1 MTRLMRRRA
10 VLAPIVAG
18 AGALALVLTGCGGG
32 GGSASSSAKEF
43 SYLINSE
50 NTMIPGQLT
59 ALSEDQCKAENS
71 ALPLKVETVP
81 QTNLDQKLQLLAGQ
95 NSLPV
100 MYAAGNAPD
109 LTKTLDKSGNVLD
122 FEKALTDLG
131 AIDDIEPAAISTIK
145 ALYGGKFNVLPYQ
158 YNIEGI
164 WYNKQIFADAG
175 IETPQTWDELVAAAD
190 TISKTGVT
198 PFAASGE
205 QGWPLTRL
213 VGDYIFRDLGADAM
227 QKVADGDAKLTD
239 PEYVKAATA
248 VAELGAKGY
257 FGQGV
262 GSIDYDTAAQQ
273 FLTGKAA
280 MFYMGSWILESMNDP
295 EANQI
300 GSDNVGFMP
309 FPAVKGG
316 KGSVDEY
323 PANVGLPSTLNA
335 KLYNDKVGD
344 WLGCIAE
351 NYGSASLEKDGTISG
366 FKPNTEVTGVAP
378 LTQEIQTTISDS
390 TSSVL
395 WFEALFSTKAT
406 TTSQTNAAQL
416 VTGAISPED
425 FMKLVQADLDN

>member
-1 MTRLMRRRA
+1 MTRPMRRKA
-10 VLAPIVAG
+10 VLAPLAAS

-32 GGSASSSAKEF
+32 GGSTTATSF
-43 SYLINSE
+43 TYLINSE
-50 NTMIPGQLT
+50 NTMIPGQIT
-59 ALSEDQCKAENS
+59 ALSENQCKAENT

-109 LTKTLDKSGNVLD
+109 LTKTLDGSGNVVD
-122 FEKALTDLG
+122 FEQALTDLD
-131 AIDDIEPAAISTIK
+131 ALDDIEPAAISTIK

-175 IETPQTWDELVAAAD
+175 VEIPQTWDELVTAAD

-198 PFAASGE
+198 PFSASGE

-213 VGDYIFRDLGADAM
+213 VGDYLFRDLGADAL

-239 PEYVKAATA
+239 PEYVEAAAA
-248 VAELGAKGY
+248 VADLGAKGY

-280 MFYMGSWILESMNDP
+280 MFYMGSWILESMND
-295 EANQI
+295 ETANQI
-300 GSDNVGFMP
+300 GIDNVGFMP
-309 FPAVKGG
+309 FPAVEGG
-316 KGSVDEY
+316 KGSIDEY
-323 PANVGLPSTLNA
+323 PANVGLPTTMNA
-335 KLYNDKVGD
+335 KLYDDKVGD

-351 NYGSASLEKDGTISG
+351 NYGSAALQDQGTISG
-366 FKPNTEVTGVAP
+366 FKTNTEVTGVAP
-378 LTQEIQTTISDS
+378 LTQEIQTTISES

-416 VTGAISPED
+416 VTGAISPEE
-425 FMKLVQADLDN
+425 FMQLVQADLDN

>member
-1 MTRLMRRRA
+1 MTRPMRRRA
-10 VLAPIVAG
+10 ALVPIVAS
-18 AGALALVLTGCGGG
+18 AGALALLLTGCGGG
-32 GGSASSSAKEF
+32 GGSSSAATQF
-43 SYLINSE
+43 TYLINSE
-50 NTMIPGQLT
+50 NTTIPGQLT
-59 ALSEDQCKAENS
+59 ALADDQCKAENT

-109 LTKTLDKSGNVLD
+109 LTKTLDKSGNVVD

-131 AIDDIEPAAISTIK
+131 AIDDIEPAAVSTIK

-175 IETPQTWDELVAAAD
+175 VEVPQTWDELVAAAD

-213 VGDYIFRDLGADAM
+213 VGDYLFRDLGPDAL

-248 VAELGAKGY
+248 VADLGAKGY

-280 MFYMGSWILESMNDP
+280 MFYMGSWILDSMNNPD
-295 EANQI
+295 ANKI

-309 FPAVKGG
+309 FPAVEGG
-316 KGSVDEY
+316 KGSIDEY

-335 KLYNDKVGD
+335 KVYDDKVGA

-351 NYGSASLEKDGTISG
+351 NYGSAALQSEGSISG
-366 FKPNTEVTGVAP
+366 FKANTEVTGVAP
-378 LTQEIQTTISDS
+378 LTQEIQTTISKS
-390 TSSVL
+390 SSSVL

>member
-1 MTRLMRRRA
+1 
-10 VLAPIVAG
+10 
-18 AGALALVLTGCGGG
+18 
-32 GGSASSSAKEF
+32 
-43 SYLINSE
+43 
-50 NTMIPGQLT
+50 
-59 ALSEDQCKAENS
+59 
-71 ALPLKVETVP
+71 LPLKVETVP

-309 FPAVKGG
+309 FPAVDGG
-316 KGSVDEY
+316 QGSVDEY

-366 FKPNTEVTGVAP
+366 FKSNTEVTGIAP
-378 LTQEIQTTISDS
+378 LTQEIQTTISES

-425 FMKLVQADLDN
+425 FMRLVQADLDN

>member
-309 FPAVKGG
+309 FPAVDGG
-316 KGSVDEY
+316 QGSVDEY

-366 FKPNTEVTGVAP
+366 FKSNTEVTGIAP
-378 LTQEIQTTISDS
+378 LTQEIQTTISES

-425 FMKLVQADLDN
+425 FMRLVQADLDN